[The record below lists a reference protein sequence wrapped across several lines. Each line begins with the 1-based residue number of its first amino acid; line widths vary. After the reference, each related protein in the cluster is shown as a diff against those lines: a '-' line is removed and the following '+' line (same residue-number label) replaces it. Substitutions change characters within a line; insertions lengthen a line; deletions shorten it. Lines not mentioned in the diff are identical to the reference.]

1 MARYDPWTASTPAQP
16 ANRVAQS
23 STLRVWQKFDWA
35 LLGSVFLLVLLG
47 ILFIRSATLGA
58 VDTDLQGRVQS
69 QIVYAVLGF
78 VVMFLVAAIDYRLL
92 GALQHYIY
100 GFLVFALALV
110 AIAGQVGGAGA
121 QRWLNVGI
129 PIQPSEI
136 GKMLIIIALGAHL
149 AKHYEQ
155 LGSFRTV
162 MASLMYIALP
172 MSLIFSQ
179 PNLGNTIAFGI
190 IWLTMIWGAGL
201 RVRHILVLAVVVL
214 VLLPL
219 LWSQMEAYQRSRILT
234 FINPEGDKDAQFN
247 VDQSLISVGSG
258 GFLGKGYANGSQTQG
273 RFLRVRHTDFI
284 FSVIAHEAG
293 FVGGVS
299 VLGLMALTLFRITRA
314 GLLARDPLGSLICYG
329 VASVIFFQTVTAV
342 GMNLALLP
350 VTGLTLPF
358 VSSGGTS
365 LFSLLFGIGL
375 VESVNMRR
383 KSAVAQEKPL

>member
-1 MARYDPWTASTPAQP
+1 MAVNNSWTTPATPP
-16 ANRVAQS
+16 ARRVAQNP
-23 STLRVWQKFDWA
+23 TVRLWQQFDWL
-35 LLGSVFLLVLLG
+35 LLGAVLLLVLIG
-47 ILFIRSATLGA
+47 ILFIRSATIGA

-69 QIVYAVLGF
+69 QIIYAVLGLII
-78 VVMFLVAAIDYRLL
+78 MFMVAAIDYRLL

-110 AIAGQVGGAGA
+110 TIAGQVGGAGA

-149 AKHYEQ
+149 SKQYQKLDA
-155 LGSFRTV
+155 FRTV
-162 MASLMYIALP
+162 IVSLMYMALP
-172 MSLIFSQ
+172 MFLIFSQ
-179 PNLGNTIAFGI
+179 PNLGNTIAFAL
-190 IWLTMIWGAGL
+190 IWGVMSWGAGL
-201 RVRHILVLAVVVL
+201 RLHHIAILGTVVL
-214 VLLPL
+214 VFLPV
-219 LWSQMEAYQRSRILT
+219 LWTQMEPYQRSRILT
-234 FINPEGDKDAQFN
+234 FINPEGDPDAQFN

-258 GFLGKGYANGSQTQG
+258 GFLGKGYANGTQTQG

-284 FSVIAHEAG
+284 YSVIAHESG
-293 FVGGVS
+293 FVGGAS
-299 VLGLMALTLFRITRA
+299 VLGLIGLVLFRITHA
-314 GLLARDPLGSLICYG
+314 GLQARDPLGSLICYG
-329 VASVIFFQTVTAV
+329 VAGVIFFQTVTAV
-342 GMNLALLP
+342 GMNLAVLP

-383 KSAVAQEKPL
+383 KPGVAVTETTL